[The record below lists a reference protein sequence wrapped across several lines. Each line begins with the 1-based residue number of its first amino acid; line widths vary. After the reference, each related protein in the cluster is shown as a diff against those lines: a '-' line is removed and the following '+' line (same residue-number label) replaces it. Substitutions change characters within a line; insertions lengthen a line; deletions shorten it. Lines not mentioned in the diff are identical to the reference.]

1 MVVASVRQLTTTNGC
16 YGKKFRTAA
25 GRIALSHA
33 ADVNDGTGVSLHA
46 RAQIGNQRVIEHELA
61 EAIGDLVGGE
71 GPETL
76 RRRNVGAR
84 GERAESTLLFL
95 RKVPGEIQLCRV
107 RMWRILENS

>member
-1 MVVASVRQLTTTNGC
+1 MVVASVRQLTTTNGRC
-16 YGKKFRTAA
+16 GKKFRAAA

-76 RRRNVGAR
+76 RRNVGAR

-107 RMWRILENS
+107 RMWRILE